1 MDMPI
6 PSLDGGDR
14 EGSEVSL
21 ISDGDGIAVLGHPT
35 AVDRFLESAG
45 VESRELNLARLQSSL
60 GTGSGVAAAGA
71 AIAENSGR
79 WVQLTKE
86 SAKLISKNKLMT
98 NSASG
103 LSMGVVQD
111 RAGQIKGIV
120 QFAKTGTTSV
130 LGNPAV
136 LSGVA
141 GIMAQLAM
149 QQAMDEMNDYLAK
162 IDEKVDS
169 VLRAQKDAV
178 LADMI
183 GVDLLLEEAMIIHER
198 VGSVSQVTWSK
209 VQSSSATLSR
219 TQGYALRQLDA
230 QLARLE
236 KKVKVGEL
244 VDVLADVTPA
254 IQEWLAVLARCVQ
267 LQDATAFLELDRVL
281 GETPDELDRHRLGL
295 KVARK
300 NRLDLISRT
309 SARMLERAHAV
320 GRWANNKVLMH
331 PRDSPIVVRD
341 LMVIAGSVHDF
352 HHALGI
358 ERDSEALESRRW
370 LEAVTD
376 AGDKLLETGAE
387 GLVAAKSGVTNTAI
401 TVTRSFRSIDR
412 DGDGVLDEPKVVSSL
427 KDVGGKI
434 ASAVDTAGGLTGRL
448 GFKKRDRDG
457 RNSQEGG
464 FPVD

>member
-1 MDMPI
+1 MPI
-6 PSLDGGDR
+6 PDPGGGDH
-14 EGSEVSL
+14 ENNEVSL

-35 AVDRFLESAG
+35 AVDHFLESAG
-45 VESRELNLARLQSSL
+45 VESRELGLARLQSAL
-60 GTGSGVAAAGA
+60 GAGSGVVAAGA

-86 SAKLISKNKLMT
+86 SAKLVSKNRLMT

-120 QFAKTGTTSV
+120 QFAKTGTTSI

-162 IDEKVDS
+162 IDEKVDN

-183 GVDLLLEEAMIIHER
+183 GIDLLLEEAMIIHDR

-209 VQSSSATLSR
+209 IQSSSATLAR

-230 QLARLE
+230 QLALLE

-244 VDVLADVTPA
+244 VDVLAEVTPA

-267 LQDATAFLELDRVL
+267 LQDATAFLELDKVL

-295 KVARK
+295 KVARQ
-300 NRLDLISRT
+300 NRLNLISRS
-309 SARMLERAHAV
+309 SARMLERAHVA
-320 GRWANNKVLMH
+320 GRWANGKVLMH
-331 PRDSPIVVRD
+331 PRDSQIVLRD
-341 LMVIAGSVHDF
+341 LTVIAESIHEF

-358 ERDSEALESRRW
+358 ERDSEVLESRRW

-376 AGDKLLETGAE
+376 AGDKLLETGTE
-387 GLVAAKSGVTNTAI
+387 GLVAARTGVTNTAI
-401 TVTRSFRSIDR
+401 SVSRSFRSIDR

-434 ASAVDTAGGLTGRL
+434 ASAVDTAGGLAGRL
-448 GFKKRDRDG
+448 SFKKRDNGG
-457 RNSQEGG
+457 RNSQDNE
-464 FPVD
+464 FPID